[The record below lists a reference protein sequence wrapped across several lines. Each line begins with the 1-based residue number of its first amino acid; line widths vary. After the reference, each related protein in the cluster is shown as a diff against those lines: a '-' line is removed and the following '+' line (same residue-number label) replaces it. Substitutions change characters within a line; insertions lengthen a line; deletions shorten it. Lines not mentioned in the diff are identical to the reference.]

1 MGLFEAF
8 ESREGQVEEVL
19 VMVSSVSIEREVRV
33 RVRESV
39 SRSLGARM

>member
-8 ESREGQVEEVL
+8 ESREGQIEKDL
-19 VMVSSVSIEREVRV
+19 VMVSSVSTEREVRV
-33 RVRESV
+33 RERV

>member
-8 ESREGQVEEVL
+8 ESREGQVEKVL
-19 VMVSSVSIEREVRV
+19 VMVSSVSIECEV

-39 SRSLGARM
+39 GRSLGARI

>member
-8 ESREGQVEEVL
+8 ESREGQVKEVL
-19 VMVSSVSIEREVRV
+19 AMVSSVSIEREVKV
-33 RVRESV
+33 RQSV